1 MSDTKRG
8 GKPAG
13 YDFGAKYSCD
23 KGYSAGT
30 GKAPKKLASKERRSE
45 ATKQIHK
52 EMKNENYD

>member
-13 YDFGAKYSCD
+13 YDFGAKYKCD
-23 KGYSAGT
+23 KGYCAGT

-45 ATKQIHK
+45 AVVMARLYRV
-52 EMKNENYD
+52 EVDDD